1 MATQT
6 GTSDHDI
13 LNGTAEADTI
23 NGGAGNDTINAG
35 SGDDVVKGGLGKDI
49 IDLGAGDDIL
59 VFSKDDVVDNS
70 EFYGSWRYSQIKD
83 VVDGGTGTDKIGFDD
98 NSTNYDITR
107 ATISNVET
115 LDLRFYYE
123 NNEDN
128 YALNVALTIDQLKSF
143 VNIDALPG
151 SFSNDYSHYDWI
163 KSTSESTFRYYYAAI
178 VLKPSTTPA
187 DLLDYTTATLDL
199 SDSSYVNFDIHYFE
213 VDGYILNITASDDVL
228 YVKADIGND
237 TLTGGL
243 ADDLL
248 DGQSGDDTISG
259 AAGNDTLWGQSGA
272 DTLSGGAGSDTIYGG
287 AGNDIITGGDGD
299 DLLYGGQGNDTIDGG
314 EGADRIKVEYGVDGY
329 FGAAGNDIFELTDQ
343 QGSGT
348 IDGGAGVDQ
357 IQVSKTYDLTQYTI
371 TGVEKIVLYGQADVK
386 ITAEQY
392 DAIEIEIDDSA
403 TPDARYSII
412 MSETGSIDLNDLP
425 TVIGLEG
432 SDGDDTI
439 TGNALNNTLIGGD
452 GADTISGGLGNDTL
466 RGGTGPDT
474 IAGGDGRDKLYGEV
488 GRDVLSGGAGND
500 YLQGG
505 ADKDVIDGGAGDDTV
520 MLYFDTS
527 NTLKSDWTTTN
538 DSPNNFSRY
547 QNSDE
552 LSGGLGTDVL
562 RFESRSTENGYEL
575 DLTDAVVSGF
585 ERIEIGTT
593 PLITLTLGQ
602 LKSWQDT
609 PVVLDATDDQTF
621 DVSQVYD
628 SGIRDTIFEFDYA
641 AIDQHY
647 LGDGSI
653 VYPIVY
659 ENKDATNNIYD
670 YHERY
675 VYSPLLIEGAGAVE
689 IDTLWEAR
697 RYIFEDGN
705 GFQVTVEDGNTRD
718 NHIWLKGGA
727 STVTTGVGDDFI
739 YGSADAETLSG
750 GAGNDVIKPYLG
762 SDTVHGN
769 EGDDRIELVASNSS
783 AQIYGDAGNDIFE
796 FKAYQ
801 ALVNE
806 TWDGKTSASVDGGEG
821 NDVLILS
828 TGDIDLS
835 NYSFTNIET
844 LKITQD
850 GVYILPKS
858 FLDSLDAANIKQSD
872 GATDVAV
879 LGRLTSATTVDLSNS
894 TQPQG
899 VAGSEDADTI
909 T

>member
-1 MATQT
+1 
-6 GTSDHDI
+6 
-13 LNGTAEADTI
+13 
-23 NGGAGNDTINAG
+23 
-35 SGDDVVKGGLGKDI
+35 
-49 IDLGAGDDIL
+49 
-59 VFSKDDVVDNS
+59 
-70 EFYGSWRYSQIKD
+70 
-83 VVDGGTGTDKIGFDD
+83 
-98 NSTNYDITR
+98 
-107 ATISNVET
+107 
-115 LDLRFYYE
+115 
-123 NNEDN
+123 
-128 YALNVALTIDQLKSF
+128 
-143 VNIDALPG
+143 
-151 SFSNDYSHYDWI
+151 
-163 KSTSESTFRYYYAAI
+163 
-178 VLKPSTTPA
+178 
-187 DLLDYTTATLDL
+187 
-199 SDSSYVNFDIHYFE
+199 
-213 VDGYILNITASDDVL
+213 
-228 YVKADIGND
+228 
-237 TLTGGL
+237 
-243 ADDLL
+243 
-248 DGQSGDDTISG
+248 
-259 AAGNDTLWGQSGA
+259 
-272 DTLSGGAGSDTIYGG
+272 
-287 AGNDIITGGDGD
+287 
-299 DLLYGGQGNDTIDGG
+299 
-314 EGADRIKVEYGVDGY
+314 
-329 FGAAGNDIFELTDQ
+329 
-343 QGSGT
+343 
-348 IDGGAGVDQ
+348 
-357 IQVSKTYDLTQYTI
+357 
-371 TGVEKIVLYGQADVK
+371 
-386 ITAEQY
+386 
-392 DAIEIEIDDSA
+392 
-403 TPDARYSII
+403 

-439 TGNALNNTLIGGD
+439 IGNVLNNTLVGGD

-474 IAGGDGRDKLYGEV
+474 LEGGDGRDKLYGEV
-488 GRDVLSGGAGND
+488 GRDTLTGGAGND

-520 MLYFDTS
+520 MLYFDT
-527 NTLKSDWTTTN
+527 NTSKSDWTATN
-538 DSPNNFSRY
+538 DSPNDFSRY
-547 QNSDE
+547 QNNDE

-562 RFESRSTENGYEL
+562 RFESRDTENGYEL

-609 PVVLDATDDQTF
+609 PVVLDATDNQTF
-621 DVSQVYD
+621 DVSQVNSEDGLNYD
-628 SGIRDTIFEFDYA
+628 NGIRDTIFEFDYA
-641 AIDQHY
+641 AIDQWRMSN
-647 LGDGSI
+647 GSI
-653 VYPIVY
+653 VYNIVY
-659 ENKDATNNIYD
+659 ENKDTTNDVYD
-670 YHERY
+670 YYERY

-689 IDTLWEAR
+689 IDTLWETR

-739 YGSADAETLSG
+739 YGSSDSETLSG

-783 AQIYGDAGNDIFE
+783 AQIYGDAGNDTFE
-796 FKAYQ
+796 FKNYQ
-801 ALVNE
+801 ALVDE

-879 LGRLTSATTVDLSNS
+879 LGRLTSAATVDLSDS

-909 T
+909 TGGSGADTLLGNGGNDVISGGAGNDTIRGGKGSDTLDGGAGDDTFVVTEDEMVSLGQYTSTINNVQLYQGYQYILNIDSISGGSGTDTVSLKFDEYYSSKAIYFSETSLSGIETVDFDGNPYYLNLIIDITTWNSVNNWNLSGRDGVFNYLTIIGDGSDINLDALEADFDMQSQSLYLEGDFGIVDLTNTVATVDNIRINTLDSFTGSASDDSVTVKDSELNFTGGAGDDRLTINFENYSPYYWDDNYTPTLSVKGNIDGGSGSEFVLSTLLRPYLPM